1 VQFEVVGVSLANQYR
16 VCPCALTSTVPML
29 VLRVPMT
36 TELDDDTLPDDGDD
50 AGEDD
55 DVLGGLELLA
65 LGELLPQAASTVTA
79 APASRGATA
88 QYRLLRMI
96 ESPFLP

>member
-1 VQFEVVGVSLANQYR
+1 MPVQFEVVDVSLANQYK

-36 TELDDDTLPDDGDD
+36 AELADD
-50 AGEDD
+50 ALPVDGADD
-55 DVLGGLELLA
+55 DVLGGVELVE
-65 LGELLPQAASTVTA
+65 LGELLPQAASTPTA
-79 APASRGATA
+79 AALIRGAAA

>member
-1 VQFEVVGVSLANQYR
+1 
-16 VCPCALTSTVPML
+16 ML

-36 TELDDDTLPDDGDD
+36 TELDDDALLDD
-50 AGEDD
+50 GEDD

-79 APASRGATA
+79 APASKGAAA

>member
-1 VQFEVVGVSLANQYR
+1 VPVQFEVVDVSLANQYR
-16 VCPCALTSTVPML
+16 VCPWALTSTVPML

-36 TELDDDTLPDDGDD
+36 AELDDAALPVDG
-50 AGEDD
+50 ADD
-55 DVLGGLELLA
+55 DVLGGVELLA
-65 LGELLPQAASTVTA
+65 LGELLPQAATSVTA
-79 APASRGATA
+79 APASNGAAA